1 MPPARLV
8 FYAATLGGILLT
20 VHALLEGPPPLPVA
34 VAVALGYV
42 AVVLSGVFVLRL
54 RMFADAVVR
63 GPKEARGIALTFDDG
78 PDPVHTRKVLD
89 VLDAHDAKAT
99 FFVIGRKVEKHPE
112 VVEEIV
118 KRGHDVGV
126 HGFAHDRLF
135 SLRGSR
141 RVRRDLERAVRA
153 LEKVTRERPTLFRPP
168 VGHTNPTIARIAE
181 QLDLTVVGW
190 SVAGYDG
197 IARAKPAAVAARIT
211 HALDDGAIVLMHD
224 AAERDD
230 HEPAGVAALPEV
242 LAAAKDKNLRV
253 ARLRDWL
260 AELEED

>member
-1 MPPARLV
+1 MPPARFV

-20 VHALLEGPPPLPVA
+20 VHAILNGPPPLPVS
-34 VAVALGYV
+34 VAAALGYV
-42 AVVLSGVFVLRL
+42 AIILCGVFVLRL

-63 GPKEARGIALTFDDG
+63 GPNGARGIVLTFDDG
-78 PDPVHTRKVLD
+78 PDPVHTRRVLD
-89 VLDAHDAKAT
+89 ILDAHDAKAT
-99 FFVIGRKVEKHPE
+99 FFLIGRKVEKHRD

-141 RVRRDLERAVRA
+141 RVRRDLERAIRV
-153 LEKVTRERPTLFRPP
+153 LEKVTKERPTLFRPP
-168 VGHTNPTIARIAE
+168 IGHTNPTIARIAE

-190 SVAGYDG
+190 SVSGHDG

-242 LAAAKDKNLRV
+242 LSAAKDKNLRI
-253 ARLRDWL
+253 ARLRDWV
-260 AELEED
+260 AELEEE